1 MVDNIKRYNEEA
13 PRKCDGCSKGMW
25 EGWCGG
31 DGADYRC
38 SDKCL
43 FKDGY
48 TKKLFREDL
57 GYSKDLISLGWIE
70 ALEYVL
76 VLTERERTQG
86 DKIIC

>member
-13 PRKCDGCSKGMW
+13 PRKCDGCNKGMW

-57 GYSKDLISLGWIE
+57 KMESIYWTDWYDEPYSQWHCRKNE
-70 ALEYVL
+70 
-76 VLTERERTQG
+76 
-86 DKIIC
+86 K